1 MTTHI
6 STPFGGRTLSLAQAA
21 AQIGVQEMRAG
32 VTVNKWAVLEDI
44 TAARNIL
51 GLPDRAVAVLRALL
65 SFHPEVAMTSGDN
78 RLIVFPSNES
88 LASRAHGIAPATL
101 KRQLGALLEA
111 GILIRKD
118 SPNGKRYIRKGGDG
132 SIERAFGFDLSPLIA
147 RAAEFAA
154 AHKAADEERR
164 VYAMRKEE
172 LSLYKRDVT
181 KTLAYIESQIPGLD
195 VSAWRSIAETIAE
208 DASRARTASVL
219 TELVGKL
226 VEISQQIA
234 KCLAEHV
241 NSTIMSRNAAQNDP
255 HIQIQISDSSESEP
269 AFQGSR
275 VDSSSKAI
283 TQPPS
288 PDLEGPEPNQMPPPR
303 EAFAPNLGLVLRACP
318 TILDH
323 SRGGQI
329 RDYAELRQ
337 IALLV
342 RSYLGISPAAWQEAV
357 DAMGE
362 PDAVITIVMIHEKG
376 EAIRSAGGYLRQLT
390 QKRKDGAYAI
400 GPMLMALLN
409 SQLKSGQRA
418 A

>member
-1 MTTHI
+1 MDNVYGT
-6 STPFGGRTLSLAQAA
+6 TPFGQRPMSLAMLA
-21 AQIGVQEMRAG
+21 AQRRTQDMPSGLRRGKWKLFRA
-32 VTVNKWAVLEDI
+32 VCE
-44 TAARNIL
+44 ARPHL
-51 GLPDRAVAVLRALL
+51 GLTDRALTVLDALL
-65 SFHPEVAMTSGDN
+65 TFHPGDELDEAGG
-78 RLIVFPSNES
+78 LIVFPSNAQLS
-88 LASRAHGIAPATL
+88 LRARAMTPATL
-101 KRQLGALLEA
+101 RRHLAALVEA
-111 GILIRKD
+111 GLIARKD
-118 SPNGKRYIRKGGDG
+118 SPNGKRYIRKGRDG
-132 SIERAFGFDLSPLIA
+132 TIERAFGFDLSPLIA

-181 KTLAYIESQIPGLD
+181 KTLAYIETQIPGLD
-195 VSAWRSIAETIAE
+195 VVPWRTKADAISEE
-208 DASRARTASVL
+208 ASRARTASAL
-219 TELVGKL
+219 TELVSNL

-275 VDSSSKAI
+275 VDGPCKAT
-283 TQPPS
+283 TQSPS
-288 PDLEGPEPNQMPPPR
+288 PDLQAPEPNQMPPPK
-303 EAFAPNLGLVLRACP
+303 ESFAPNLALVLRACP

-323 SRGGQI
+323 ARGGQI

-342 RSYLGISPAAWQEAV
+342 RSYLGISPAAWQAAV

-390 QKRKDGAYAI
+390 QKRRDGAYAI

-409 SQLKSGQRA
+409 SQLKSGPRA